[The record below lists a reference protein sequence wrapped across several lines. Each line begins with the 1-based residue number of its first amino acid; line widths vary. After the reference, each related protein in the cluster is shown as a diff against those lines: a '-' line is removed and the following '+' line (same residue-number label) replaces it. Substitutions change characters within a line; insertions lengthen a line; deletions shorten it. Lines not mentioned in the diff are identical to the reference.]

1 MSNISKRCYVD
12 SETVGL
18 YGFPILLQYAVEDG
32 PIVLYDVWK
41 HSVQETLDLIEWM
54 LTHTLVFFNATFDVF
69 MLVKTYTTFSL
80 CPKDWKP
87 EDHIDEIAIKEKE
100 ARDGPCLKPASI
112 LDLMLYARKGP
123 MQSLMARDDIRIKRV
138 PTALAYALAKELEA
152 RVQIDQIYFAKK
164 ADADAPRWNVFDRK
178 DSFGDLDPDFK
189 DVVLRFSPA
198 GGLKF
203 LAEYVLNRK
212 PKFHFKDVEP
222 PTSWRP
228 YELGFAPYA
237 LAVSSPERKWEVW
250 GAKKTKPNLTELEN
264 ELLEGWAEDG
274 DDVISH
280 DSKDKL
286 LGVAWPGVIKKY
298 IDYWAVNAAAR
309 EYATDDIVYTRDL
322 DKHFEYPESN
332 DDDSVL
338 AGMVAAVR
346 WHGFTI
352 NIEGVKELLA
362 KAKEIVDNSPVNINK
377 PSEVRR
383 YLCAVMDETEQM
395 LLDESTKKAIIESIS
410 HWDGHPAA
418 ERAKEILLV
427 KFANKEVEL
436 YEKLLIAGRFH
447 ASFVVIGTLS
457 SRMSGADGLNAQGV
471 KHSTDVRSMFTLKW
485 EGMKLSLGDFESF
498 EVTIADAVC
507 QDANLHKDLLSGK
520 KIHAVFGSL
529 LNPGLSYEDILAT
542 KGTSNDLYTVAK
554 QGLFGAILY
563 GGDHTTLVKKL
574 GIKEDSAKSA
584 IATLLTKSTGIGK
597 WRKRVT
603 DAFCSMQQP
612 GGIGSAVHWRDPV
625 DFAETFL
632 GFRRYYTLE
641 NKICKVLFDL
651 ARKPPQHWKDTKVK
665 VVRRDRVQTA
675 GGAVASALYGAA
687 FAMQAANTRSAA
699 NHEIQSPGA
708 QITKAVQRGV
718 WNIQPVGIN
727 NWIVACM
734 NVHDEIAVVSI
745 PEVVDLVEATIQE
758 GVSKY
763 RSLVPLISMKWKK
776 DIDSWGEK

>member
-1 MSNISKRCYVD
+1 MRFTLDAGANSMV
-12 SETVGL
+12 L
-18 YGFPILLQYAVEDG
+18 EDG
-32 PIVLYDVWK
+32 PISLYDIWL
-41 HSVQETLDLIEWM
+41 HPIQETLDLIEWF
-54 LTHTLVFFNATFDVF
+54 LKHAIVGFNLAFDVF
-69 MLVKTYTTFSL
+69 QLIKCYNTFRL
-80 CPKDWKP
+80 CPRDWIP
-87 EDHIDEIAIKEKE
+87 VEHVDEIAAKEIDS
-100 ARDGPCLKPASI
+100 RDGPCLKPAGI

-212 PKFHFKDVEP
+212 PEFHFKDIEP

-228 YELGFAPYA
+228 YELGYAPFA
-237 LAVSSPERKWEVW
+237 LCVSNAKQNWEVW
-250 GAKKTKPNLTELEN
+250 GTKKTKPNLAELEN

-286 LGVAWPGVIKKY
+286 LGIAWPGVIKKH
-298 IDYWAVNAAAR
+298 IDHWANNENAR
-309 EYATDDIVYTRDL
+309 KYAELDIVYTRDL
-322 DKHFEYPESN
+322 DKHFEYPELN

-338 AGMVAAVR
+338 AAMVASVR
-346 WHGFTI
+346 LHGFTI
-352 NIEGVKELLA
+352 NTDGVKELLSKA
-362 KAKEIVDNSPVNINK
+362 KAVVDNSPVNINK

-395 LLDESTKKAIIESIS
+395 LLDESTKKAIIESIA
-410 HWDGHPAA
+410 HWEGHPAA
-418 ERAKEILLV
+418 ARAKEILLV

-457 SRMSGADGLNAQGV
+457 SRMSGADGLNAQGI
-471 KHSTDVRSMFTLKW
+471 KHSTDVRSMFPLKF
-485 EGMKLSLGDFESF
+485 GGYNLSLGDFSSF

-507 QDANLHKDLLSGK
+507 QDPSLHADLQSGK

-529 LNPGLSYEDILAT
+529 LNPSLTYEDILAT
-542 KGTSNDLYTVAK
+542 KGTDNDLYTQAK
-554 QGLFGAILY
+554 QGFFGAILY
-563 GGDHTTLVKKL
+563 GGDHTTLIKKL
-574 GIKEDSAKSA
+574 GIKEENAKNA
-584 IATLLTKSTGIGK
+584 IATLMKKYTGIAK

-603 DAFCSMQQP
+603 DSFCSMQQP
-612 GGIGSAVHWRDPV
+612 GGIGSAVHWKDPA
-625 DFAETFL
+625 DYAETFL

-651 ARKPPQHWKDTKVK
+651 ARKPPKHWKDTKIK

-708 QITKAVQRGV
+708 QITKYAERKVWDLQQVGV
-718 WNIQPVGIN
+718 NDWVVCPMQ
-727 NWIVACM
+727 
-734 NVHDEIAVVSI
+734 VHDEILCVNHPDITDKVA
-745 PEVVDLVEATIQE
+745 ETIQSS
-758 GVSKY
+758 VTDF
-763 RSLVPLISMKWKK
+763 RDRVPLIEIEWKK
-776 DIDSWGEK
+776 TAETWADK